1 MKDLHA
7 KPFDEGT
14 IAKLEIFED
23 YAQAW
28 LPTFIMQSKPEICIF
43 DLFAGTGYDLN
54 GIQGSP
60 IRILEKVNEYLGI
73 IFKNK
78 VHIKLY
84 LNEFEPTKKKQEKFE
99 ILKEACNAYLDKN
112 KAVKRAL
119 TIEYYNEDFATLFP
133 KLIPAIKKN
142 PSLVYLDQNGIKFL
156 ESKYL
161 LELEKINETDF
172 IYFVSSSYFKRF
184 GKTEEFRAH
193 FEVDIDEIN
202 SNPYRFIH
210 RIVLNQLKSTLPSS
224 SRLKLYPFT
233 IKKGK
238 NIYGIIFGAKHPRAV
253 DKFLDISWKKNSV
266 NGDANFDIDDDTN
279 KKQFDLFSGSVPLTK
294 IEAFKQKVEVKIL
307 SKEISNNFELLN
319 FVYDEGHLP
328 KHASDCL
335 KELNNK
341 KLIKYAS
348 KSPLVNY
355 DNVHKKERLLEYI
368 IL

>member
-28 LPTFIMQSKPEICIF
+28 LPTFIMQGKAEICIF
-43 DLFAGTGYDLN
+43 DMFAGTGYDLN

-60 IRILEKVNEYLGI
+60 IRILEKVKEYLGI

-78 VHIKLY
+78 VHITLY
-84 LNEFEPTKKKQEKFE
+84 LNEFEPSKKKQQKFE
-99 ILKEACNAYLDKN
+99 TLKTACDSYLEAHKD
-112 KAVKRAL
+112 VKRAL
-119 TIEYYNEDFATLFP
+119 TIKYFNEDFAILFP
-133 KLIPAIKKN
+133 KLLPYIKEN

-161 LELEKINETDF
+161 LELEKISETDF

-184 GKTEEFRAH
+184 GKTDEFRSH

-202 SNPYRFIH
+202 ANPYRFIH
-210 RIVLNQLKSTLPSS
+210 RVVLNQLKNTLPLN

-233 IKKGK
+233 IKKDK

-266 NGDANFDIDDDTN
+266 NGDANFDIDEDTA
-279 KKQFDLFSGSVPLTK
+279 KKQFDLFSGELPLTK
-294 IEAFKQKVEVKIL
+294 IEAFKQKVEEKIL

-319 FVYDEGHLP
+319 FVYDEGHIP
-328 KHASDCL
+328 KHASECL
-335 KELNNK
+335 KVLRTKN
-341 KLIKYAS
+341 LIKYDS

-355 DNVHKKERLLEYI
+355 DNVHNKKRVLEYI